1 MAETVGL
8 ACWLRRFFLKEAE
21 KFFLFDPHGLVAIDG
36 LPAHKQFGVFLE
48 EINGVD
54 AEFAVDRIISRP
66 QLERTACEIMSI

>member
-21 KFFLFDPHGLVAIDG
+21 KFFLFDPHGLVAVYS
-36 LPAHKQFGVFLE
+36 LPVDELFGVFLE
-48 EINGVD
+48 EIDGIN

-66 QLERTACEIMSI
+66 HLERTACEIMSI